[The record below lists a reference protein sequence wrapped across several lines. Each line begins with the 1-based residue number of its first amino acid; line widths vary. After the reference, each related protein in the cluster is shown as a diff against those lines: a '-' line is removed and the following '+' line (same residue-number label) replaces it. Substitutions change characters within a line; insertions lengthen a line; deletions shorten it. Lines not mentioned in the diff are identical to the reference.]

1 MGSFVEKFAN
11 PDLDDIDHRILAA
24 LQENCR
30 ITLSELSERVGLSQ
44 SPCLRRWKRLEAE
57 GLITGYT
64 AQLDMRKL
72 GRKITA
78 FVQVRLA
85 NHQASTIAT
94 FERAMQQTAQ
104 VKECFLMTGQ
114 RDYFLRVQVND
125 LEAYDSFVKSCLQN
139 IDHIASIDTSFAL
152 HAVK

>member
-1 MGSFVEKFAN
+1 MEKFFN
-11 PDLDDIDHRILAA
+11 PNLDDIDHKILDA
-24 LQENCR
+24 LQRNCR
-30 ITLSELSERVGLSQ
+30 ITLAELSELVGLSQ
-44 SPCLRRWKRLEAE
+44 SPCLRRWKRLEAD

-64 AQLDMRKL
+64 AQLDMHKL

-78 FVQVRLA
+78 FVQMKLG
-85 NHQASTIAT
+85 NHRATTIAN
-94 FERAMQQTAQ
+94 FEQAMRQMPQ

-114 RDYFLRVQVND
+114 RDYFLRVQVSD
-125 LEAYDSFVKSCLQN
+125 LESYDHFIKACLQN

>member
-1 MGSFVEKFAN
+1 MEKFAN
-11 PDLDDIDHRILAA
+11 STLDDIDHKILDA
-24 LQENCR
+24 LQQNCR
-30 ITLSELSERVGLSQ
+30 ITLAELSERVGLSQ
-44 SPCLRRWKRLEAE
+44 SPCLRRWKRLEAD
-57 GLITGYT
+57 GLIIGYT

-78 FVQVRLA
+78 FVQMRLS
-85 NHQASTIAT
+85 NHQAATIDA
-94 FERAMQQTAQ
+94 FEQTMRQMSQ

-114 RDYFLRVQVND
+114 RDYYLRVQVDD
-125 LEAYDSFVKSCLQN
+125 LEAYDSFVKSCLQS